1 MIDNAEQ
8 QEIAAKLE
16 AEEVARQEEEM
27 KRQAALIAM
36 HQ

>member
-16 AEEVARQEEEM
+16 AEEVARQEEEV
-27 KRQAALIAM
+27 KKQATLMAM
-36 HQ
+36 H